1 MPTERVLS
9 TAEARREAVVASAVV
24 VFAQKGLAGTPI
36 AAVAE
41 HASISPAYVSKLF
54 STKVDLFVAA
64 LDACYA
70 RIVDAL
76 ERGAASADD
85 RSPEGILHAMGGAYA
100 DLIADRDL
108 LMLQVHAQASTD
120 VEPVAAAVR
129 RGIAAVT
136 SCATARSG
144 APAVEVQ
151 RFVAFGQLC
160 HLLTTV
166 GAFDIDD
173 PWAHVLTTGIRHT
186 PATSGLGPPD

>member
-1 MPTERVLS
+1 MLS
-9 TAEARREAVVASAVV
+9 TAEARREAVVASAIV
-24 VFAQKGLAGTPI
+24 VFAKKGLVSTTI

-70 RIVDAL
+70 RIIDAL
-76 ERGAASADD
+76 ECGATQADD

-136 SCATARSG
+136 SCASSRSG
-144 APAVEVQ
+144 APASQVQ

-166 GAFDIDD
+166 DAFSLDD
-173 PWAHVLTTGIRHT
+173 AWAHVLTSNIRHL
-186 PATSGLGPPD
+186 PAQTEDVPG

>member
-1 MPTERVLS
+1 M
-9 TAEARREAVVASAVV
+9 ASAVV
-24 VFAQKGLAGTPI
+24 VFARKGLVGTPI

-54 STKVDLFVAA
+54 RTKVDLFVAA

-70 RIVDAL
+70 RITDAL
-76 ERGAASADD
+76 ECGATQTDD

-136 SCATARSG
+136 SCATSRSG
-144 APAVEVQ
+144 APASEVQ
-151 RFVAFGQLC
+151 RSSPSASCAICSPRWMPSASTMRGR
-160 HLLTTV
+160 T
-166 GAFDIDD
+166 
-173 PWAHVLTTGIRHT
+173 R
-186 PATSGLGPPD
+186 